1 MLRVFNRGVT
11 VATIDGQL
19 ARVQR
24 VTERDRLFGLIT
36 DVGGLRR
43 EAKVDDEECIECTPR
58 EACAEEILDFVRP
71 RRKVKQAHFCSP

>member
-1 MLRVFNRGVT
+1 MLRVLNRGVT

-24 VTERDRLFGLIT
+24 VTERDRLLWLIT

-43 EAKVDDEECIECTPR
+43 EAKVDDEECIECTPAR
-58 EACAEEILDFVRP
+58 PAP
-71 RRKVKQAHFCSP
+71 RRYLILFVQGGK